1 MCVTQHNSSS
11 LSAARY
17 VCLAGALVV
26 ALSLA
31 GCSAA
36 SMTGFEF
43 PVFGLTKKSAD
54 NDEALS
60 NSEIVERYPA
70 NPETVEQRPLSQ

>member
-1 MCVTQHNSSS
+1 MRVTQHNTSSW
-11 LSAARY
+11 SAVRY
-17 VCLAGALVV
+17 VCLAAALAM
-26 ALSLA
+26 ALPLA

-43 PVFGLTKKSAD
+43 PVFGLTKKSAEK
-54 NDEALS
+54 DEALS

-70 NPETVEQRPLSQ
+70 NSEPLEHRPLPQ

>member
-1 MCVTQHNSSS
+1 MRATQYNTTSRP
-11 LSAARY
+11 AVRFFR
-17 VCLAGALVV
+17 LAVALVM
-26 ALSLA
+26 ALTLT

-43 PVFGLTKKSAD
+43 PSFGLTKKS
-54 NDEALS
+54 DEKDESLS

-70 NPETVEQRPLSQ
+70 NPETVQPQPLTQ

>member
-1 MCVTQHNSSS
+1 MCVTQHNTTSRP
-11 LSAARY
+11 AVRFFR
-17 VCLAGALVV
+17 LAVAFVMALT
-26 ALSLA
+26 LT

-43 PVFGLTKKSAD
+43 PSFGLTKKSAD
-54 NDEALS
+54 TDETLS

-70 NPETVEQRPLSQ
+70 NPQTVEQRPLTQ